1 MLFLSLLYGAESGL
15 GPLNSVFL
23 RETTTS
29 IKSVRTQTSLGFLSC
44 KPVKVLNARMC
55 THIYIYRHAHKNI
68 KTLLFLHGQSIYLVL

>member
-15 GPLNSVFL
+15 GPLNSVCL

-55 THIYIYRHAHKNI
+55 THTYIHTYAHMCTRIYIDTHI
-68 KTLLFLHGQSIYLVL
+68 KI